1 MNNNNNTIDENNIN
15 TNVTNK
21 QDDMYCVPCNE
32 KVKKREDVIKWDEY
46 FMAVAFLSSM
56 RSKDPSTQVG
66 ACIGKIISYLI
77 F

>member
-1 MNNNNNTIDENNIN
+1 MNNNNNNNNTIDENN
-15 TNVTNK
+15 NVTNK
-21 QDDMYCVPCNE
+21 QDDTCNE

-66 ACIGKIISYLI
+66 ACIGMVKLYLI